1 VEICANCEDLGEL
14 VGTTV
19 CRVIQESLSNAVRHA
34 EPTTVTISVDRGH
47 DVLEDHDEIRVVIAD
62 DGHGI
67 REPNRLGYGLI
78 GVRERVSA
86 VGGRLTF
93 SNRSEKGF
101 QVTATLPCA
110 PAQSPLTP
118 PLAVA
123 EP

>member
-1 VEICANCEDLGEL
+1 M
-14 VGTTV
+14 
-19 CRVIQESLSNAVRHA
+19 
-34 EPTTVTISVDRGH
+34 TISIEHRH
-47 DVLEDHDEIRVVIAD
+47 DAVEDHGEIRVVVAD
-62 DGHGI
+62 DGQGI
-67 REPNRLGYGLI
+67 RDPNRLGYGLL

-86 VGGRLTF
+86 VGGRLTL

-110 PAQSPLTP
+110 PAQRPLTP